1 MAALQH
7 PGLPLSLQPF
17 TNEDYLLMTHI
28 NPGTAWMKSVINQY
42 TDSPPPGVVVAL
54 FLKVL
59 YPNDVFIF

>member
-1 MAALQH
+1 
-7 PGLPLSLQPF
+7 
-17 TNEDYLLMTHI
+17 
-28 NPGTAWMKSVINQY
+28 MKSVINQY